1 MKILLIHNI
10 LWSHYKAVIFNAF
23 NELCQKHGD
32 EFLVIQIAESEGNRQ
47 GLGPSDH
54 ALHRYPYRLLFEGNF
69 ESSGAVR
76 RCIRL
81 CREIYRYRPG
91 IVVLL
96 GYSDISSWCALVI
109 SSLMNIPR
117 IIAFDSTAMDRP
129 RVWYSELVKKI
140 FVNSCNGAFGY
151 GSKSKE
157 YLMQLGMPASNVFIH
172 CQAVHNE
179 EIAAVHAN
187 TTPHRDKRIS
197 DLGAK
202 QRNFIYVGRL
212 SEEKNIRRLL
222 AAFSKLKAS
231 DPAAAEWGLILV
243 GDGPLRQTL
252 EKDRISDIVFTGGK
266 LWREVP
272 EYFALAD
279 VFILPSSSEP
289 WGLVVNEAMV
299 CGLPVIVSDR
309 CGAAYDLV
317 VSGENGFVFDPYNEN
332 ELLDRMRYFIANQ
345 GSIRKMGEC
354 SERIIAQYTPENAA
368 SRMYGGIQS
377 VLKEI
382 VKNSGGELCA

>member
-1 MKILLIHNI
+1 M
-10 LWSHYKAVIFNAF
+10 
-23 NELCQKHGD
+23 HGD
-32 EFLVIQIAESEGNRQ
+32 ELLVIQIAENEGSRR
-47 GLGPSDH
+47 GLGPSDL

-69 ESSGAVR
+69 ESSGTVR

-81 CREIYRYRPG
+81 CREIYSYRPG

-96 GYSDISSWCALVI
+96 GYSDISSWCALII
-109 SSLMNIPR
+109 SSLMGITR
-117 IIAFDSTAMDRP
+117 IIAFDSTAIDRP
-129 RVWYSELVKKI
+129 RVWYFELVKKI
-140 FVNSCNGAFGY
+140 FVRSCNGAFAY

-157 YLMQLGMPASNVFIH
+157 YLMQLGMPPGNIFIN

-187 TTPHRDKRIS
+187 AAPYRDKRVA

-212 SEEKNIRRLL
+212 SEEKNIRLL
-222 AAFSKLKAS
+222 MSAFSKLKAS

-309 CGAAYDLV
+309 CGAACDLV

-332 ELLDRMRYFIANQ
+332 ELLDRMRYFIANH

-354 SERIIAQYTPENAA
+354 SEKIIAQYTPENAA
-368 SRMYGGIQS
+368 SRMYDGIQS
-377 VLKEI
+377 VLKEN